1 MGGSANS
8 VISHEN
14 EMSGKGRAGKR
25 ERGRKRGGKSTIGN
39 SISVISQENMK
50 SGGEGEKAG
59 VAEAR
64 RERMLA
70 ALRQAGI
77 RAEGRRLWLHFRHL
91 LSRAAGHGAACAA
104 K

>member
-1 MGGSANS
+1 MNFRNPARYSGFGEGERVKRSGKFRNLAGKQEYGGRGGWGGISMGGSANS

-50 SGGEGEKAG
+50 S
-59 VAEAR
+59 
-64 RERMLA
+64 
-70 ALRQAGI
+70 
-77 RAEGRRLWLHFRHL
+77 
-91 LSRAAGHGAACAA
+91 
-104 K
+104 